1 MTPTTTTSVT
11 REIVVA
17 APRARAF
24 DAFVN
29 MTAWWPLDTH
39 TIGKAPARASIIEP
53 TEGGRWY
60 GIDADGDPHELGRVL
75 AYEPP
80 ARLVFSWEI
89 SHDFKYDPSIQ
100 TQVEVT
106 FEELS
111 PTSTRVVLEHRSL
124 EAYGEHMQQMI
135 GIFTS
140 EGGWTGLLERYAKY
154 ASAA

>member
-1 MTPTTTTSVT
+1 MTPTTTSVT
-11 REIVVA
+11 REIVVN

-24 DAFVN
+24 ETFVD

-39 TIGKAPARASIIEP
+39 TIGKAPARASVIEP
-53 TEGGRWY
+53 REGGRWY
-60 GIDADGDPHELGRVL
+60 GIDADGDEHGLGHVL

-80 ARLVFSWEI
+80 ARLVISWEI

-106 FEELS
+106 FAELS
-111 PTSTRVVLEHRSL
+111 PTSTRVVLEHRNL
-124 EAYGEHMQQMI
+124 EAYGEHTQQMVE
-135 GIFTS
+135 IFTS
-140 EGGWTGLLERYAKY
+140 DGGWNGLLERYAKY

>member
-1 MTPTTTTSVT
+1 MTPTTTSVT
-11 REIVVA
+11 REIVVT

-24 DAFVN
+24 ETFVN

-53 TEGGRWY
+53 REGGRWY
-60 GIDADGDPHELGRVL
+60 GIDADGDEHGLGRVL

-89 SHDFKYDPSIQ
+89 SHDFKYDPSVQ

-124 EAYGEHMQQMI
+124 EAYGEHTQQMVE
-135 GIFTS
+135 IFTS
-140 EGGWTGLLERYAKY
+140 DGGWGHLLERYEKV